1 MKKLFILGAA
11 LAVFPSAGL
20 ADSTMKMVTY
30 FPVPYVAYSKINA
43 QKQMDVGLTSACE
56 MNLGCAESGALG
68 TPPLQAT
75 AVNLNRGK
83 LDLNTAAAVK
93 STNVTLGSGSGE
105 ANIDFATNLRIG
117 TLNNGYSLESNDM
130 TVDELKLFA
139 SHMKS
144 GGEKFPSCAATG
156 ASGAPQVSW
165 QKVKLKKAEE
175 VYLVCGNPGDVS
187 KCEPTHNG
195 QETYTETCPSGQ
207 TGSIKYTWNYDS
219 CKYLTLNTCRSTMK
233 TCLTKALYCGTLD
246 VSRGAANEGI
256 CYPPGS
262 PNSSGISYECNDI
275 RLRNAGFFVGYY
287 LDVSAQEAFRSNG
300 YEMNLPSG
308 CSLGSECNS
317 CTPGKK
323 YFISNSLK
331 GQSCYDSTYLYG
343 PGSCRTLYVFQY
355 AMCGEMSDCSAGT
368 EVTCSSWKDAG
379 GSSNPLPFQPSNP
392 DLTI

>member
-68 TPPLQAT
+68 TPPLRAT

-83 LDLNTAAAVK
+83 LDLNTAAPVK

-105 ANIDFATNLRIG
+105 ANIDFAANLRIG
-117 TLNNGYSLESNDM
+117 TLNNGYSLEATDM

-175 VYLVCGNPGDVS
+175 VYLVCGSPAVS
-187 KCEPTHNG
+187 DGCIPEALYVSTTRKELQVLWGRNRESFCSVWYKDYKY
-195 QETYTETCPSGQ
+195 QCPSGL
-207 TGSIKYTWNYDS
+207 TEPKRCVDSYYTKGGGAKSAYFTKRMKSIVNAIPKKIAPTHGFYDTVHHSYGDQLTKHYMGEPIKEWIMIQEPTYPQVNVLAHKVVGFSEVRAREFCATLTYKEPGEYGLYLSNVFTITNEYDS
-219 CKYLTLNTCRSTMK
+219 NLGGTYFYMIE
-233 TCLTKALYCGTLD
+233 AGYC
-246 VSRGAANEGI
+246 A
-256 CYPPGS
+256 
-262 PNSSGISYECNDI
+262 I
-275 RLRNAGFFVGYY
+275 R
-287 LDVSAQEAFRSNG
+287 E
-300 YEMNLPSG
+300 E
-308 CSLGSECNS
+308 
-317 CTPGKK
+317 
-323 YFISNSLK
+323 
-331 GQSCYDSTYLYG
+331 DSFY
-343 PGSCRTLYVFQY
+343 R
-355 AMCGEMSDCSAGT
+355 AD
-368 EVTCSSWKDAG
+368 VTCC
-379 GSSNPLPFQPSNP
+379 P
-392 DLTI
+392 